1 MINDIYP
8 KNNLEIPIIYA
19 DSSKYDPE
27 QSKLSNY
34 ENVFVSKDRLKFEST
49 EELKSVIKSLLFFP
63 GEFRLNSASI
73 CLNYLAHTM
82 TEQSKYNDLIESTY
96 DYIEFWE
103 LEKEKCIKG
112 VFLKDEHTHR
122 MWYFPGEYYMW
133 LNYLPI
139 FNKEK
144 RTITYP
150 DIRDVQLFYS
160 LFRFIA
166 ELENKHVVL
175 VKKRQIAS
183 SYYHAAKLIQQLW
196 FFSGVKLKLLS
207 YNEHPGILGTWQY
220 LEEYRDALNTH
231 TGWLRQFNPDRKYN
245 WIQKYEVV
253 ENGRKIQKGLKSE
266 IMAKALSENP
276 TSGVSGANTLVF
288 YEEAGLSPTLD
299 DTYEFMR
306 PSLKEGEI
314 LTGQFIAAGSVGDL
328 EQSKALKKYI
338 YNPSLYDFAVMKHNM
353 IDNNFTEYKETGCFI
368 PQQWGMKPYIDEW
381 GNSDVQNSLDRLFE
395 NRKQWSKKLTA
406 DEYAKRVSQ
415 EPISL
420 EEAFDYKR
428 DSIFPV
434 IKIKKR
440 IKEINDKIHHD
451 DSYKTVE
458 LEYDTQGNIV
468 VMNSNKQ
475 PIKEYPLSPTYKYKE
490 GAIQVWEDPIKD
502 LPFGSYIAGIDT
514 VAIGKTE
521 DSESL
526 ASIYIFRDEIHKHIT
541 EILYEDETN
550 TNINSINK
558 LKIIP
563 SSLVCCWTGRF
574 DNIEDTHR
582 QMLKIIEWY
591 KAIAIVEANQDNF
604 IQYMI
609 KNRKT
614 KYLLRTSE
622 FILFK
627 EQENRFKRTNISY
640 GWKNTGNFFREHM
653 LPYFIQYM
661 NEDSTSQSVDEN
673 DINSVTPGI
682 RRIKDDMLLK
692 ETLYFEEGYNT
703 DRIIAAT
710 SAIVYM
716 YIQQANRGLI
726 KQNEVINKTNI
737 KGLDN
742 YTLGR
747 YKKQEKVFKS
757 FFNKLR

>member
-1 MINDIYP
+1 MINDIWP
-8 KNNLEIPIIYA
+8 KNDLHIPIIYA
-19 DSSKYDPE
+19 DSSKYDPD
-27 QSKLSNY
+27 LSIKENY
-34 ENVFVSKDRLKFEST
+34 ESIFLKSDRLKFKSK
-49 EELKSVIKSLLFFP
+49 EELNSYINDLFFFP
-63 GEFRLNSASI
+63 GQFRLNEATI
-73 CLNYLAHTM
+73 CINYNARIYN
-82 TEQSKYNDLIESTY
+82 EYGRYNDLIESTF

-112 VFLKDEHTHR
+112 VFLKDENTKR
-122 MWYFPGEYYMW
+122 IWYFPGEYYMW
-133 LNYLPI
+133 LNFLPI

-144 RTITYP
+144 RTITFP

-160 LFRFIA
+160 LFRYIA
-166 ELENKHVVL
+166 ELNNKHVVL

-220 LEEYRDALNTH
+220 LEEYRDALNTN
-231 TGWLRQFNPDRKYN
+231 TGWIRHFNPDRKYN
-245 WIQKYEVV
+245 WIQKYEVI
-253 ENGRKIQKGLKSE
+253 ENGRKVQKGLKSE
-266 IMAKALSENP
+266 IMAKALSDNP
-276 TSGVSGANTLVF
+276 TSGVSGANTIVF
-288 YEEAGLSPTLD
+288 YEEAGLSPTLN

-328 EQSKALKKYI
+328 EQCKALKKYI
-338 YNPSLYDFAVMKHNM
+338 YNPELYDFAKMRHNM
-353 IDNNFTEYKETGCFI
+353 LDNNFTEYKETGCFI

-381 GNSDVQNSLDRLFE
+381 GNSDVENAIDRLFE
-395 NRKQWSKKLTA
+395 NRKNWSNKLSA

-434 IKIKKR
+434 VKIKKR
-440 IKEINDKIHHD
+440 IKEINDNIYSSDK
-451 DSYKTVE
+451 YKTVE
-458 LEYDTQGNIV
+458 IEYDTKGNIV
-468 VMNSNKQ
+468 IKNTNKP
-475 PIKEYPLSPTYKYKE
+475 PIKEFPLSPTYAYKE
-490 GAIQVWEDPIKD
+490 GAIQVWEEPIKD
-502 LPFGSYIAGIDT
+502 LPFGTYIAGIDT

-521 DSESL
+521 YSESL
-526 ASIYIFRDEIHKHIT
+526 ASIYVFRDEIHKHVT
-541 EILYEDETN
+541 EIIYEDSTN
-550 TNINSINK
+550 SSVSRNNR
-558 LKIIP
+558 LEIIP

-582 QMLKIIEWY
+582 QMLKILEWY
-591 KAIAIVEANQDNF
+591 NAIAVVEANQDNF

-614 KYLLRTSE
+614 KYLLRSNE

-627 EQENRFKRTNISY
+627 EQDNRFKKTSNTY
-640 GWKNTGNFFREHM
+640 GWRNTGNFFREHM
-653 LPYFIQYM
+653 LPYLIQYM
-661 NEDSTSQSVDEN
+661 NEDSTSLATNED
-673 DINSVTPGI
+673 DINAVISGI
-682 RRIKDDMLLK
+682 RRIKDEMLLK

-716 YIQQANRGLI
+716 YILQANRGLI
-726 KQNEVINKTNI
+726 KQNEVVNKTNI
-737 KGLDN
+737 KNVEDFKLW
-742 YTLGR
+742 T
-747 YKKQEKVFKS
+747 YKKRVSYNKS
-757 FFNKLR
+757 FFNKLK